1 MSLLE
6 KYGAYN
12 GSWLM
17 QQDFPPTK
25 YVVDGLI
32 PEGLT
37 YIIAAPKIGKS
48 WMVLDLALAVT
59 QGVPFLGSI
68 PVESR
73 PVLYLALEDGPK
85 RIQAR
90 ARGLKCYDLPESIV
104 FAHRAKPEDAIK
116 LMREFMNLH
125 AGEEPL
131 VILDTLGKIKPDKT
145 PSAGAYEHDYRVSAS
160 LKEVADDS
168 GGSVV
173 VVHHNRKA
181 GSEDFL
187 EDVSGTQGI
196 AGAADT
202 IIVIRRPRT
211 AAEGELHITSRDA
224 VEGSYAVRFDD
235 GKWTLTGAT
244 LAEAAQAFGQ
254 QVATKN
260 LGGVMAEILD
270 LVNSREEPTKPIDVV
285 KALGHLLEGEG
296 DAARAKRAG
305 TYLARLY
312 DMEKIDRPKRGLY
325 TSVET
330 VESVEMGMNAQVTGS
345 EDIPQYLDSVEM
357 ALEGME

>member
-6 KYGAYN
+6 KYEAYN

-25 YVVDGLI
+25 YIVDGLI

-48 WMVLDLALAVT
+48 WMVLDLALAAT
-59 QGVPFLGSI
+59 QGTPFLGAI
-68 PVESR
+68 PVEQR

-85 RIQAR
+85 RIQER
-90 ARGLKCYDLPESIV
+90 ARVLGTRDLPESIL
-104 FAHRAKPEDAIK
+104 FAHRAKPEDAVK
-116 LMREFMNLH
+116 LMREFMGLYS
-125 AGEEPL
+125 GQEPL
-131 VILDTLGKIKPDKT
+131 VILDVFGKIKPDKT
-145 PSAGAYEHDYRVSAS
+145 PSSGAYEHDYRVSAA
-160 LKEVADDS
+160 LKEVADDFD
-168 GGSVV
+168 GAVV

-202 IIVIRRPRT
+202 IIVVRRPRT

-224 VEGSYAVRFDD
+224 AEGSYAVRFDG

-270 LVNSREEPTKPIDVV
+270 LVNSRDEPTKPIDVV
-285 KALGHLLEGEG
+285 KALGHLIEGE
-296 DAARAKRAG
+296 DEKSKAKRAG
-305 TYLARLY
+305 TYLARLF
-312 DMEKIDRPKRGLY
+312 DSDRIARPGRGLY
-325 TSVET
+325 TSVES
-330 VESVEMGMNAQVTGS
+330 VESVEKDMNSQVTGP

-357 ALEGME
+357 ALEGLE